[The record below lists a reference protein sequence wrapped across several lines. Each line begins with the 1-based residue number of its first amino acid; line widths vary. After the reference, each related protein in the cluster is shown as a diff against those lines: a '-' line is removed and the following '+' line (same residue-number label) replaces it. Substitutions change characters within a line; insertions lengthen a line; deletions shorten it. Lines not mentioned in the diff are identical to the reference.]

1 LSENSHFTAG
11 ADRPNHAIARPRM
24 VASVLLGALAVSLVA
39 GCGSGSDSS
48 STTTTP
54 GAVAATPAGLRTL
67 AKSLRQ
73 PIYWVGPAAHMTYE
87 RRVLGSGRVL
97 VSYLPSG
104 AKVGTPTP
112 LRTVATYTLP
122 NAYAATQFAA
132 GKAGAIRI
140 PLSSSAIAFTT
151 KTHPLNAWI
160 TYPGSHYQIEVFDP
174 VPGRARQLI
183 QSGRVARVPGSP
195 KENRPSE
202 VSPKSLARVAA
213 NAQKP
218 IYWAGPLPDRTYE
231 LTKTDQGFL
240 VRYLPLGTPI
250 GAPAPYLTVGT
261 YAVKNAMAAVRRLSL
276 ARGAT
281 KLALTGGGL
290 AVFDPRFPK
299 SIYLAFPAS
308 NYELEVFAPSRAEAR
323 QLVATDQ
330 IVPVS

>member
-1 LSENSHFTAG
+1 
-11 ADRPNHAIARPRM
+11 M
-24 VASVLLGALAVSLVA
+24 
-39 GCGSGSDSS
+39 
-48 STTTTP
+48 
-54 GAVAATPAGLRTL
+54 
-67 AKSLRQ
+67 
-73 PIYWVGPAAHMTYE
+73 
-87 RRVLGSGRVL
+87 
-97 VSYLPSG
+97 
-104 AKVGTPTP
+104 
-112 LRTVATYTLP
+112 
-122 NAYAATQFAA
+122 AA

-151 KTHPLNAWI
+151 KTHPLNAWM

-231 LTKTDQGFL
+231 LTKTDQGFP

-250 GAPAPYLTVGT
+250 GAPTPYLTVGT
-261 YAVKNAMAAVRRLSL
+261 YAVKNAIAAVRRLSL

-281 KLALTGGGL
+281 KLELTGGGRQCSIPGFRRASTL
-290 AVFDPRFPK
+290 RFPPR
-299 SIYLAFPAS
+299 IT
-308 NYELEVFAPSRAEAR
+308 N
-323 QLVATDQ
+323 
-330 IVPVS
+330 